1 MIWRIGLLNVADC
14 DAVPASACA
23 PQLTATLFP
32 ASTFPHHTVSLVVLT
47 ACLLLCLFFGS
58 ATRSSQGSAGTSWFL
73 ALIIKALITF

>member
-32 ASTFPHHTVSLVVLT
+32 GSKFPHHTVSLVVLT
-47 ACLLLCLFFGS
+47 ACLLLCFSLVLLHE
-58 ATRSSQGSAGTSWFL
+58 AH
-73 ALIIKALITF
+73 KALQELHGFWP